1 MLKEERQRFLSLDIF
16 RGLTVAGMILVNNP
30 GSWAYVYPPLGH
42 APWDG
47 CTPTDLVFPF
57 FLFAV
62 GNALSFAIGK
72 TENRQLV
79 LQKIFKRT
87 VLIFLIGLLLN
98 WFPFVKWDGDGL
110 IFKDLGNLRIMG
122 VLQRI
127 AIAYCGGALITYFF
141 TPKTAFFMG
150 LGLLFG
156 YWGILIS
163 FGDLT
168 LEGNAVR
175 KLDLLIFTE
184 NHLYKGYES
193 KILGTNIAFDPEGL
207 LSCIPAI
214 ASVIFGF
221 LAGKFIQTFGKT
233 NFMLRRFIL
242 AGIILI
248 FSGLIWNFV
257 FPINKPIWSGSYVF
271 YTTGWAMLLLSVIFY
286 VVEMLKIDGWAEF
299 FLVFGRNPLFIFV
312 LSGVWVKLYALV
324 RIGEAKV
331 GFYGWFYKTVFQPLL
346 GNYPGSLAFAVFH
359 VLLFWLIGLVLH
371 RQKIYIKV

>member
-1 MLKEERQRFLSLDIF
+1 W
-16 RGLTVAGMILVNNP
+16 N
-30 GSWAYVYPPLGH
+30 
-42 APWDG
+42 G

-62 GNALSFAIGK
+62 GNALSFVVEK
-72 TENRQLV
+72 TGNSRLM

-87 VLIFLIGLLLN
+87 ILIFLIGLLLN
-98 WFPFVKWDGDGL
+98 WFPFVRWDSDVL
-110 IFKDLGNLRIMG
+110 VFKDLSKLRIMG

-127 AIAYCGGALITYFF
+127 AFAYCGGALITYFF
-141 TPKTAFFMG
+141 KPKTAFFIA
-150 LGLLFG
+150 LGLLFS
-156 YWGILIS
+156 YWGILTA

-175 KLDLLIFTE
+175 KLDLLVFTE

-193 KILGTNIAFDPEGL
+193 KILGKNIAFDPEGL
-207 LSCIPAI
+207 LSCMPAI

-233 NFMLRRFIL
+233 DFMLRRFII
-242 AGIILI
+242 AGIVLI
-248 FSGLIWNFV
+248 TSGLLWNLV

-271 YTTGWAMLLLSVIFY
+271 YTTGWAMLLLSIIFY
-286 VVEMLKIDGWAEF
+286 VVEILKIDGWAEF

-312 LSGVWVKLYALV
+312 LSGVWVKLYALI
-324 RIGEAKV
+324 RIGEV
-331 GFYGWFYKTVFQPLL
+331 GFYSWFYKTGFQPLL
-346 GNYPGSLAFAVFH
+346 GNYPGSLAFAIFH
-359 VLLFWLIGLVLH
+359 VLLFWLIGLALH